1 MKLKSFNHTTG
12 DFLETTIALEEQNPS
27 KCLIGR
33 HPNCDFILN
42 SPEVSR
48 VHGLIL
54 YQQQVYYYIDL
65 ASTDGS
71 RINNKPAAVNES
83 FLIETGDGI
92 RIGDFFVFVEFEE
105 TSMKLD
111 SDVFFNSETQIAE
124 NIDNIPQNSQE
135 NDTTVRCIKIIDETE
150 DVKTFSLVAQPP
162 ILFNGTSFNY
172 KPGQFVILDLE
183 IAGKQVKR
191 PYSISSSPSRPYNLE
206 ITVKRVSSPTNQPE
220 LSPGLVSNWLH
231 DSFKI
236 GDKLK
241 ISPPMGDFNYFEN
254 SHKKLLFISAG
265 SGITP
270 LMSMSRWLCD
280 TTCDFS
286 VIFIYSVRTQQ
297 DIIFREELEFMAKKY
312 PNFKLAINLTG
323 NESDLN
329 WSGYKGRLNENMLS
343 EIAPDFK
350 QRIAYVC
357 GSEGFL
363 ESIQDILKELNFPMN
378 NYYQESFG
386 LSSAIKPALTSN
398 ITDTSQKGVVIFSN
412 SDRKVVCDADE
423 TILEAAQR
431 EAIDLPYGCQMGVCG
446 RCKLRKISGK
456 ISYENDFNCEDD
468 YVLTCV
474 AKVNQTVTIE
484 G

>member
-1 MKLKSFNHTTG
+1 MKLKAFNHITG
-12 DFLETTIALEEQNPS
+12 DFLETTIVFEEQNPS

-48 VHGLIL
+48 VHGLIF
-54 YQQQVYYYIDL
+54 YQQKAYYYIDL

-71 RINNKPAAVNES
+71 RVNNKPAAVNES

-92 RIGDFFVFVEFEE
+92 RIGDFFIFMEFEE
-105 TSMKLD
+105 TSAESD
-111 SDVFFNSETQIAE
+111 SDILFNSETQIASTKTL
-124 NIDNIPQNSQE
+124 IPQQSQQKE
-135 NDTTVRCIKIIDETE
+135 TIVKCIKIIDETE
-150 DVKTFSLVAQPP
+150 DTKTFCLVAQPP

-183 IAGKQVKR
+183 IAGKQIKR

-206 ITVKRVSSPTNQPE
+206 ITVKRVSSPVNQSE

-231 DSFKI
+231 DSFKV

-241 ISPPMGDFNYFEN
+241 ISSPMGDFNYFEN

-280 TTCDFS
+280 TTSDFS
-286 VIFIYSVRTQQ
+286 VIFLYSVRTQQ
-297 DIIFREELEFMAKKY
+297 DIIFREELEFMAAKY
-312 PNFKLAINLTG
+312 SNFKLAINLTSK
-323 NESDLN
+323 EFDLN
-329 WSGYKGRLNENMLS
+329 WSGYRGRLNETMLS
-343 EIAPDFK
+343 EIVPDLK
-350 QRIAYVC
+350 ERVAYVC

-363 ESIQDILKELNFPMN
+363 ESVQTVLKELNFPMN
-378 NYYQESFG
+378 KYHQESFG
-386 LSSAIKPALTSN
+386 LSSGIKPAFTSP
-398 ITDTSQKGVVIFSN
+398 ITDTSQKGVVVFSN
-412 SDRKVVCDADE
+412 SKREVVCYADE

-446 RCKLRKISGK
+446 RCKVRKFSGS
-456 ISYENDFNCEDD
+456 ISYDNDFECEDD

-474 AKVNQTVTIE
+474 AKVNETVTIE